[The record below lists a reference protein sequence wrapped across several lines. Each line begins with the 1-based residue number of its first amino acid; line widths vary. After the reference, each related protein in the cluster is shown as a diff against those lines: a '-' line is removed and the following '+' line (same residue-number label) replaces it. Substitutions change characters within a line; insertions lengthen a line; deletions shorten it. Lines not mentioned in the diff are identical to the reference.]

1 MLSHRGEMKLFDTTL
16 EAVMPYQFT
25 SQGEALL
32 AEVVQFMDDHI
43 YPNEAEYDEQS
54 HEFQA
59 INPSTKIPKGLTA
72 AEQEAL
78 DSNRGSDSSDSG
90 SDSEAEERPVRKAA
104 PADTRISSSS
114 YRKAG
119 HNNPMLQNGKGTQM
133 VVSSSNAKKTA
144 PKADKSFG
152 ARVSKLK
159 ERAPKRSTTTVVGE
173 REITFAP
180 EQKKKKPQGGEQG
193 QRHDRR
199 KEKNIRSAS
208 GNAFRGM

>member
-1 MLSHRGEMKLFDTTL
+1 VLKKGGDDDMLDAGAAPAVEAPEKAAGLLGDSRFARLFED
-16 EAVMPYQFT
+16 EDFQV
-25 SQGEALL
+25 
-32 AEVVQFMDDHI
+32 
-43 YPNEAEYDEQS
+43 DEQS

-78 DSNRGSDSSDSG
+78 DSDRGSDSSGSG
-90 SDSEAEERPVRKAA
+90 SDSDAEERPVRKAA

-133 VVSSSNAKKTA
+133 VVSSSNAKKQA